1 MPVDYFV
8 SKFAESDK
16 LAKKKII
23 PEQIM
28 AIFTCS
34 IEHKS
39 NVEFKV

>member
-16 LAKKKII
+16 LAKKII

-39 NVEFKV
+39 NMEFKV